1 MERGKEIVAASI
13 HKVIRFKSRVEY
25 EKYLTKL
32 GASRKDYRINGVE
45 VEEKT
50 QIILDV
56 DEQYNDCTLIERKD
70 ENE

>member
-32 GASRKDYRINGVE
+32 GTSRKDYRINGVE

-56 DEQYNDCTLIERKD
+56 DEQYNDCALIERKD
-70 ENE
+70 EDE